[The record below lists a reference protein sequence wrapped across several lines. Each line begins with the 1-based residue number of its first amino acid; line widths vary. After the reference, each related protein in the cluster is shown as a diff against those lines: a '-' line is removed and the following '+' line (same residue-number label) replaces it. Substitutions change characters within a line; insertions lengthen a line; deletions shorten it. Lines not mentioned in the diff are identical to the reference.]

1 MSEKKIIVVV
11 GATGA
16 QGGGLVRAIM
26 DDPEGGFTARAIT
39 RDTESEKAKALAA
52 LGAEVVSADVD
63 DPESL
68 KNAFEGAYGAF
79 CVTFF
84 WEHFSPEKEY
94 GQARAMA
101 EAAKQAGLQ
110 HVVWSTLEDTRNW
123 VPLDDDRMPTL
134 MGNYKVPHFDA
145 KGQADHLF
153 TDLGVPTT
161 FLLTSFYWDN
171 LIYFGMG
178 PKKDADGKLVLSL
191 AMGDRKLPGIAAE
204 DIGKCAYGILKQGS
218 EFIGKRVGI
227 AGEHLTGEEMA
238 TRLSAALGEEVTY
251 QAVPFDIYRGLGF
264 PGAEDLGNMYQFK
277 HDFQEDFCGARDVGF
292 TRSLNPDLQTFESWL
307 EENGPGIPLE

>member
-1 MSEKKIIVVV
+1 
-11 GATGA
+11 
-16 QGGGLVRAIM
+16 
-26 DDPEGGFTARAIT
+26 
-39 RDTESEKAKALAA
+39 
-52 LGAEVVSADVD
+52 
-63 DPESL
+63 
-68 KNAFEGAYGAF
+68 
-79 CVTFF
+79 
-84 WEHFSPEKEY
+84 
-94 GQARAMA
+94 
-101 EAAKQAGLQ
+101 
-110 HVVWSTLEDTRNW
+110 
-123 VPLDDDRMPTL
+123 
-134 MGNYKVPHFDA
+134 
-145 KGQADHLF
+145 
-153 TDLGVPTT
+153 
-161 FLLTSFYWDN
+161 

-178 PKKDADGKLVLSL
+178 PKKDADGKLVLNL